1 MCTEK
6 MKIEWARLYEGDRVV
21 GRERGKE
28 RKDGEN
34 ARCEDVTKTLL
45 HTGAFTHRR
54 SCAETFMHTDAFT
67 YTDAF
72 THRRFYT
79 LDKNGSLYD
88 PAGTES

>member
-1 MCTEK
+1 M
-6 MKIEWARLYEGDRVV
+6 V

-54 SCAETFMHTDAFT
+54 SCAETFIHTDAFT

-79 LDKNGSLYD
+79 HTHTCSETSLRITDVECISRAKNMSVKPD
-88 PAGTES
+88 RID